1 MSKSIKCLSDGGASS
16 GLKDV
21 LVSPTGTVLCHH
33 GYQALESE
41 VLHYVPYSNHNSEAT
56 QGGAH
61 SPEVLA
67 ETRKHL
73 ELAALLPRRPGLS
86 GCVQPCL

>member
-1 MSKSIKCLSDGGASS
+1 MLERWRGFFRIKGCSGVAHRDSIVPPCLPSPLRAKSFTMCDTL
-16 GLKDV
+16 
-21 LVSPTGTVLCHH
+21 
-33 GYQALESE
+33 
-41 VLHYVPYSNHNSEAT
+41 NHNSEAM

>member
-1 MSKSIKCLSDGGASS
+1 MLWCRPPGQYCATM
-16 GLKDV
+16 V
-21 LVSPTGTVLCHH
+21 TQPF
-33 GYQALESE
+33 ESE
-41 VLHYVPYSNHNSEAT
+41 VLHYVRYSNHNSEAT

-86 GCVQPCL
+86 ACAQPCL